1 MQTNRKQ
8 SGTNVKAEAVD
19 NKVETKLSV
28 MEKDVYTRANKPW
41 ERNQFKSWYYSD
53 SNRSGAVLTDVSFP
67 DHQNLVGKTNKSQSN
82 YHTV

>member
-28 MEKDVYTRANKPW
+28 MEKDVYTRANKP
-41 ERNQFKSWYYSD
+41 
-53 SNRSGAVLTDVSFP
+53 
-67 DHQNLVGKTNKSQSN
+67 
-82 YHTV
+82 